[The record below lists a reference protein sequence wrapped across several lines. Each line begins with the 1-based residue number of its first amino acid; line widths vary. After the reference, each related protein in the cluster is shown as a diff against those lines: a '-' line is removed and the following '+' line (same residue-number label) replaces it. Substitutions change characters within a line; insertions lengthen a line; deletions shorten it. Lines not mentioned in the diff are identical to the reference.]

1 MYAQRLQE
9 KAARGKGT
17 ALLTT
22 SSQFA
27 KPHCCT
33 VECSVSPFLLAALDY
48 FLYNMVHLYI

>member
-27 KPHCCT
+27 KPHCC
-33 VECSVSPFLLAALDY
+33 VECSVTPFLLAASDY
-48 FLYNMVHLYI
+48 FLYNMVHLYM